1 VYALVVDID
10 IRRATPEDAEAIARI
25 QVGTWRAA
33 YRGLV
38 PDAHL
43 EQMSVERST
52 ARHREALAEGR
63 LEVYLA
69 WEAGEAVGFVGVG
82 SCRDED
88 ADVRMTGEVWGI
100 YVLPSRWR
108 RRVGARL
115 CRFAEQIL
123 GARGFSTAVLWVFA
137 GNANARR
144 FYEAMGYAPDGASKI
159 LEVGKPLEAIRYR
172 RGL

>member
-1 VYALVVDID
+1 VI
-10 IRRATPEDAEAIARI
+10 IRRATPQDAEAVARI
-25 QVGTWRAA
+25 QVDTWRAA

-43 EQMSVERST
+43 DQMSVERST
-52 ARHREALAEGR
+52 ARHREALTEGR
-63 LEVYLA
+63 FEAYLA

-88 ADVRMTGEVWGI
+88 VNAERVGEIWGI
-100 YVLPSRWR
+100 YVLLSHWG

-115 CRFAEQIL
+115 YRFAEQIL
-123 GARGFSTAVLWVFA
+123 RARGFSTVVLWVFA
-137 GNANARR
+137 GNASARR
-144 FYEAMGYAPDGASKI
+144 FYEAMGYAPDGTSKI

-172 RGL
+172 REL